1 MSGND
6 EANWR
11 DAWRHMELGERK
23 EALSRFIMSAQAGYT
38 DAKTALAYFVD
49 TGEFNREEVPP
60 DIWQSIANEK
70 EDPTLLW
77 NRGLD
82 EVEQGNLADAFQL
95 MLNSY
100 LHGEPDALVFIV
112 ELFPHSH
119 LEPGALR
126 FFTGKLQEACK
137 RGMLSD
143 YAYTRAL
150 HLKDMTD

>member
-1 MSGND
+1 MSGNG

-23 EALSRFIMSAQAGYT
+23 EALSQFITSAQAGYT
-38 DAKTALAYFVD
+38 DAKAALAYFVD
-49 TGEFNREEVPP
+49 TGEFNREDVPP
-60 DIWQSIANEK
+60 VIWQSIADEK

-82 EVEQGNLADAFQL
+82 EVEQGNLADAFDL

-112 ELFPHSH
+112 ELFPHSN
-119 LEPGALR
+119 LEAGALR
-126 FFTGKLQEACK
+126 FFIGKLQQACK
-137 RGMLSD
+137 RGLLSE
-143 YAYTRAL
+143 YAHNRAF
-150 HLKDMTD
+150 HLNNMTD